1 MTSEVEAGTYR
12 DLAHRRRGAL
22 RSWHCLASTFLSRA
36 ITFGAGA
43 FTGIQARWVGCGPSR
58 TQRIYFANHTS
69 HCDFLLLLASLPFSL
84 RAGTR
89 PVAAADY
96 WNRCALRRYLVCE
109 VFHAVLIDRSGRRG
123 INPLAPVMAALDCG
137 DSILFFP
144 EGTRG
149 SGEGLTPFKP
159 GIFHIAAAR
168 PEIDLVPVW
177 MDNAYRV
184 MPKGSLLPIP
194 LLCSI
199 TFGEPLRLGPH
210 EGKQEFLERLHGCL
224 TRLGESRTA

>member
-1 MTSEVEAGTYR
+1 MR
-12 DLAHRRRGAL
+12 
-22 RSWHCLASTFLSRA
+22 LASGGSRL
-36 ITFGAGA
+36 ITLGVRALTGA
-43 FTGIQARWVGCGPSR
+43 QARWMGCGPSR
-58 TQRIYFANHTS
+58 ARRIYFANHTS
-69 HCDFLLLLASLPFSL
+69 HCDFLLVLASLPAAL

-96 WNRCALRRYLVCE
+96 WNQCALRRYLVNE
-109 VFHAVLIDRSGRRG
+109 VFQAVSIDRSGTHPAA
-123 INPLAPVMAALDCG
+123 NPLEEVMSVLDRG
-137 DSILFFP
+137 ESILYFP

-149 SGEGLTPFKP
+149 AGEGLQRFKC

-177 MDNAYRV
+177 VDNAYRV

-199 TFGEPLRLGPH
+199 TFGVPVRLRKH
-210 EGKQEFLERLHGCL
+210 EDKEDFLKRLHCCL
-224 TRLGESRTA
+224 AGLADTRNT

>member
-1 MTSEVEAGTYR
+1 MRTSTAV
-12 DLAHRRRGAL
+12 
-22 RSWHCLASTFLSRA
+22 SRV
-36 ITFGAGA
+36 ITFGVRA
-43 FTGIQARWVGCGPSR
+43 FTGAQARWVGCGPSR

-69 HCDFLLLLASLPFSL
+69 HFDFLVVLAALPSAL

-96 WNRCALRRYLVCE
+96 WNQSALRRYLGCE
-109 VFHAVLIDRSGRRG
+109 VFRAVLIDRSGTHCTV
-123 INPLAPVMAALDCG
+123 NPLDPVIDALDRG
-137 DSILFFP
+137 ESVLFFP

-149 SGEGLTPFKP
+149 TGEGLLPFKS

-168 PEIDLVPVW
+168 PEIELVPVW

-184 MPKGSLLPIP
+184 MPKGSLVPIP

-199 TFGEPLRLGPH
+199 AFGEPVRLCKR
-210 EGKQEFLERLHGCL
+210 EGREEFLHRLQGCL
-224 TRLGESRTA
+224 TRLAESRPE

>member
-1 MTSEVEAGTYR
+1 MRIAFAASHSITLGLRALT
-12 DLAHRRRGAL
+12 GA
-22 RSWHCLASTFLSRA
+22 
-36 ITFGAGA
+36 
-43 FTGIQARWVGCGPSR
+43 QARWVGCGPSQVR
-58 TQRIYFANHTS
+58 RIYFANHTS
-69 HCDFLLLLASLPFSL
+69 HCDLLLVLASLPSSL

-96 WNRCALRRYLVCE
+96 WSQCALRRYLVND
-109 VFHAVLIDRSGRRG
+109 VFHAISIDRSGAHRAV
-123 INPLAPVMAALDCG
+123 NPLDPVLNALDHG

-149 SGEGLTPFKP
+149 PGEGLQPFKP

-168 PEIDLVPVW
+168 PDIDMVPVW
-177 MDNAYRV
+177 IDNAYRV

-199 TFGEPLRLGPH
+199 TYGEPVRLHGH
-210 EGKQEFLERLHGCL
+210 ENKEEFLERLHGCL
-224 TRLGESRTA
+224 ASLANSGNV